1 MDIDFLEIGTSNFDT
16 CIQKCSDEQFGI
28 SVEPLQFYLDDL
40 PNKLNVKKI
49 HAAVTHNKPS
59 DMMNIFYIPPNI
71 VDEQNLPQWFKGCNK
86 IGNYHPLHIKH
97 NVQKHVK
104 VEEVVLLNV
113 DELLVQQNV
122 KGIQFLKIDTE
133 GHDCIILD
141 GFYEYLTKKTPE
153 YYPVEILFETNE
165 HTTSARVDD
174 IIKKF
179 SGLGYIVVH
188 RGYDTL
194 LKYQPGNN
202 VHSF

>member
-49 HAAVTHNKPS
+49 HAAITHNKPS
-59 DMMNIFYIPPNI
+59 NMMNIFYIPPNI

-97 NVQKHVK
+97 NVQKYVK

-113 DELLVQQNV
+113 DELLIQQNV
-122 KGIQFLKIDTE
+122 RAIKYLKIDTE

-141 GFYEYLTKKTPE
+141 GFYEYLKNKPSE
-153 YYPVEILFETNE
+153 YCPLEIMFETNE
-165 HTTSARVDD
+165 HTSSVRVND

-179 SGLGYIVVH
+179 SQLGYIVLH

-194 LKYQPGNN
+194 LKYQSGDNM
-202 VHSF
+202 HSF